1 MRRYINIQGVT
12 LCGFNDLFFKY
23 ATGTILLLLIIFL
36 FGKIDYFVWP
46 LQNFII
52 AIFFPILISGLVYYI
67 LRKPVQW
74 FDQYMPKIVSILL
87 VFVLVAGLFSGFV
100 YFAGSQLGEQ
110 VSEIKENFPQKVDE
124 ITEESKKVIN
134 DNQLGFINADEIK
147 QRALNYMSNILQS
160 LGENLMTVF
169 SVITSVAT
177 VLVVVPFIAFFLLK
191 DDEKLRPYILKLLP
205 EEHVQEGNKILKDI
219 DKTLFTY
226 VTGQF
231 IIALVDGILMYIGY
245 KIIGL
250 EYALIL
256 AIFTMFL
263 TVVPFLG
270 PLIGVIPALFVA
282 LTSNPMMMLKV
293 LIVLIIVQQL
303 EGNLVTPQVM
313 GKKLSIHPITV
324 ILLLIAAGS
333 LYGFVGILIAIPL
346 YSVVK
351 IVIKDVWKFYK
362 LREKRN
368 LINTDS

>member
-1 MRRYINIQGVT
+1 MWIQRP
-12 LCGFNDLFFKY
+12 FFKY
-23 ATGTILLLLIIFL
+23 ATGAILVLLIIFL

-52 AIFFPILISGLVYYI
+52 AIFFPVLISGLIYYI

-74 FDQYMPKIVSILL
+74 LERFMPKLASILT
-87 VFVLVAGLFSGFV
+87 VFVFIAGLFSGLINFG
-100 YFAGSQLGEQ
+100 GSLLGKQ
-110 VSEIKENFPQKVDE
+110 ISELTENFPQKAEE
-124 ITEESKKVIN
+124 ITEESKEVIN
-134 DNQLGFINADEIK
+134 DNKLGFIDAEEIK
-147 QRALNYMSNILQS
+147 QRGINYLSNVVQG

-177 VLVVVPFIAFFLLK
+177 VLVVVPFLAFFFLK
-191 DDEKLRPYILKLLP
+191 DDEKLRPYILKLIP
-205 EEHVQEGNKILKDI
+205 DEHEQEGNKILKDI

-231 IIALVDGILMYIGY
+231 IIAVVDGTLMYIGY

-250 EYALIL
+250 DYALIL
-256 AIFTMFL
+256 AIFTTFF

-270 PLIGVIPALFVA
+270 PIIGVIPALFVA
-282 LTSNPMMMLKV
+282 LASSPMMMVKV
-293 LIVLIIVQQL
+293 LIVLLIVQQL

-333 LYGFVGILIAIPL
+333 LYGFIGILIAIPL

-368 LINTDS
+368 LITPDS

>member
-1 MRRYINIQGVT
+1 MWIQRP
-12 LCGFNDLFFKY
+12 FFKY
-23 ATGTILLLLIIFL
+23 ATGAILLLLIIFL

-52 AIFFPILISGLVYYI
+52 AIFFPVLISGLIYYI

-74 FDQYMPKIVSILL
+74 LERFMPKLASILI
-87 VFVLVAGLFSGFV
+87 VFLLVAGLFSGFA
-100 YFAGSQLGEQ
+100 YFAGSLLGEQ
-110 VSEIKENFPQKVDE
+110 ISDIAENLPQKADE

-134 DNQLGFINADEIK
+134 DNKIGIVNPDEIK
-147 QRALNYMSNILQS
+147 QKALNYLSKVTQN
-160 LGENLMTVF
+160 LGENLMTIF

-177 VLVVVPFIAFFLLK
+177 VLVVVPFLVFFFLK
-191 DDEKLRPYILKLLP
+191 DDEKLRPYIIKLIP
-205 EEHVQEGNKILKDI
+205 AEHAQEGNKILKDI

-231 IIALVDGILMYIGY
+231 IIALVDGVLMYIGY

-250 EYALIL
+250 DYALIL

-270 PLIGVIPALFVA
+270 PILGVLPALFVA
-282 LTSNPMMMLKV
+282 LAISPIMMLKV
-293 LIVLIIVQQL
+293 LLVLVIVQQL

-333 LYGFVGILIAIPL
+333 IYGFIGILIAIPL

-351 IVIKDVWKFYK
+351 IIIKDVWKFYK

-368 LINTDS
+368 PISQES

>member
-1 MRRYINIQGVT
+1 MWIQRP
-12 LCGFNDLFFKY
+12 FFKY
-23 ATGTILLLLIIFL
+23 ATGTILLLFIIFL

-52 AIFFPILISGLVYYI
+52 AIFFPVLISGLIYYI

-74 FDQYMPKIVSILL
+74 FSRYMPKIISILI
-87 VFVLVAGLFSGFV
+87 VFALVAVLFSGFL
-100 YFAGSQLGEQ
+100 YFGGSQLGEQ
-110 VSEIKENFPQKVDE
+110 VGKINENFPQKVDE

-147 QRALNYMSNILQS
+147 QRALNYMSNILQD

-169 SVITSVAT
+169 SVITSIAT
-177 VLVVVPFIAFFLLK
+177 VLVVVPFLAFFFLK
-191 DDEKLRPYILKLLP
+191 DDEKLRPYILKLIP

-231 IIALVDGILMYIGY
+231 IIALVDGTLMYIGY

-270 PLIGVIPALFVA
+270 PIIGVIPALFVA
-282 LTSNPMMMLKV
+282 LTNSPMMMLKV
-293 LIVLIIVQQL
+293 LIVLVIVQQL

-351 IVIKDVWKFYK
+351 IIIKDVWKFYK
-362 LREKRN
+362 LRGKRN
-368 LINTDS
+368 LITPDS

>member
-1 MRRYINIQGVT
+1 MWIQRP
-12 LCGFNDLFFKY
+12 FFKY

-52 AIFFPILISGLVYYI
+52 AIFFPVLISGLIYYI

-74 FDQYMPKIVSILL
+74 LSKFMPKLASILI
-87 VFVLVAGLFSGFV
+87 VFTLVAGLFTGFI
-100 YFAGSQLGEQ
+100 YFAGSLIGGQISDLT
-110 VSEIKENFPQKVDE
+110 ENFPQKVDE
-124 ITEESKKVIN
+124 ITEESKDVIN
-134 DNQLGFINADEIK
+134 DNQLGIINADEIK
-147 QRALNYMSNILQS
+147 QRALNYLSKLSQN
-160 LGENLMTVF
+160 LGENIMTVF
-169 SVITSVAT
+169 SVITSIAT
-177 VLVVVPFIAFFLLK
+177 VLVVVPFLAFFFLK
-191 DDEKLRPYILKLLP
+191 DDEKLRPYMMKLIP
-205 EEHVQEGNKILKDI
+205 SEHVQEGNKILKDI

-231 IIALVDGILMYIGY
+231 IIAVVDGTLMYFGY

-256 AIFTMFL
+256 GIFTMFF

-270 PLIGVIPALFVA
+270 PIIGVIPALFVA
-282 LTSNPMMMLKV
+282 LTNSPLMMLKV
-293 LIVLIIVQQL
+293 LIVLLVVQQL

-351 IVIKDVWKFYK
+351 IIIKDVWKFYK
-362 LREKRN
+362 LREKRD
-368 LINTDS
+368 TFSPHT